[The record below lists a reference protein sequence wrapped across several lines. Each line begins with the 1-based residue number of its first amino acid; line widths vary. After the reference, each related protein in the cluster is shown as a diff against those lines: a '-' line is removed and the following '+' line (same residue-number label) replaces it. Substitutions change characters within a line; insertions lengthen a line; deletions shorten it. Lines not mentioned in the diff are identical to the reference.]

1 MDLVYL
7 FRPIMHGKR
16 IYRTLQL
23 VRFRLL
29 QNIMVS
35 LLEKSLCALN
45 MKYIHVESFP
55 AIEQGGRQYAW
66 KVVLRGFGTHDFA
79 ADQDGRA
86 VPLHDRLSAR
96 AG

>member
-1 MDLVYL
+1 
-7 FRPIMHGKR
+7 
-16 IYRTLQL
+16 
-23 VRFRLL
+23 
-29 QNIMVS
+29 
-35 LLEKSLCALN
+35 